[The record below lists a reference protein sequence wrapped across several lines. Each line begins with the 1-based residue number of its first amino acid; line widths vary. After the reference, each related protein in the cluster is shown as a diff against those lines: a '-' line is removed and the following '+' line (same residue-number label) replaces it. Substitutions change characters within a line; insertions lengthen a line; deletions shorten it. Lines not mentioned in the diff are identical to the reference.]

1 MAWPPLN
8 TVGFLC
14 TFGPWKSFGKVR
26 EEEILVIAAVVVVC
40 LLVVRLYIFFLIFKA
55 FYHSFL
61 CVWFGG

>member
-1 MAWPPLN
+1 MER
-8 TVGFLC
+8 F
-14 TFGPWKSFGKVR
+14 R

-40 LLVVRLYIFFLIFKA
+40 LLVVRLYIYFLIFKA